1 MLSRRGVML
10 SSLALPLSQAL
21 PNAARAAGA
30 PVVAA
35 IKLNEQRVTI
45 DAMLNGRGPYT
56 LVLDTGA
63 VVSGVKASIA
73 QALGLRKLR
82 DVNLNTRAYPLYA
95 VDELVLGG
103 QVRQAGVAMFGLDSV
118 GLGGDGLLAA
128 GMVTAV
134 DSELDFERQ
143 EWRLY
148 PGGGIDRSAYTR
160 LKSQLRAATAVA
172 GSQRIQAEIELGGL
186 TVRPIW
192 DTGMPWPLNLD
203 YQDARK
209 LGLWSDTTPYSP
221 IRTRALGVPNMGISR
236 IVRAPTLKIGPA
248 VYENPLILVRGPW
261 SKLDGSVLG
270 LPVIRTLNLSVEPA
284 TESLWVAR
292 NGLSPLPMTYNG
304 TGVWVDEERGVVSVA
319 DVGAG
324 SPAAKAG
331 VKTGDVIAGVSTVR
345 EALGFLN
352 VRQGETVTLK
362 LKRGGQALD
371 VRFVPTAYL

>member
-1 MLSRRGVML
+1 
-10 SSLALPLSQAL
+10 
-21 PNAARAAGA
+21 
-30 PVVAA
+30 VAA
-35 IKLNEQRVTI
+35 IKLTDQRVTI
-45 DAMLNGRGPYT
+45 DAMLNGHGPYT

-63 VVSGVKASIA
+63 VVSGVKTSIA
-73 QALGLRKLR
+73 QALSLRKLR
-82 DVNLNTRAYPLYA
+82 DVNLNSRSYPLYA
-95 VDELVLGG
+95 VDDLVLGG
-103 QVRQAGVAMFGLDSV
+103 QVHQAGVAMFGLESA

-143 EWRLY
+143 QWRLY
-148 PGGGIDRSAYTR
+148 PGGGVDRSAYTR
-160 LKSQLRAATAVA
+160 LKSRLRLGGAVA
-172 GSQRIQAEIELGGL
+172 GSQRIEAEIDLGGV
-186 TVRPIW
+186 TVRPVW
-192 DTGMPWPLNLD
+192 DTGMPWVLNLD

-209 LGLWSDTTPYSP
+209 LGLWSDTRPYSP
-221 IRTRALGVPNMGISR
+221 IRTRALGVPNPGISR

-248 VYENPLILVRGPW
+248 VYENPLIIVRGPW

-292 NGLSPLPMTYNG
+292 NGLAPSPTVYNG
-304 TGVWVDEERGVVSVA
+304 TGLWVDEERGAVSIA

-331 VKTGDVIAGVSTVR
+331 VKVGDVISGVSTVR
-345 EALGFLN
+345 EALGLLN
-352 VRQGETVTLK
+352 VRQGETVALK

-371 VRFVPTAYL
+371 AHFIPTAYL

>member
-1 MLSRRGVML
+1 MLTRRGLVL
-10 SSLALPLSQAL
+10 SSLALPLAQSL
-21 PNAARAAGA
+21 PDAARAAGA

-35 IKLNEQRVTI
+35 IKLTDQRVVI
-45 DAMLNGRGPYT
+45 DAMLNGRGPYA

-63 VVSGVKASIA
+63 IVSGVKTSIA
-73 QALGLRKLR
+73 QSLGLRKLR
-82 DVNLNTRAYPLYA
+82 DVNLNNRKFPLYA
-95 VDELVLGG
+95 VDDLVLGG
-103 QVRQAGVAMFGLDSV
+103 QVRQAGVAMFGLEDV

-160 LKSQLRAATAVA
+160 LKSKLRAAGAVA
-172 GSQRIQAEIELGGL
+172 GSQRIEAEIDLGGV
-186 TVRPIW
+186 TVRPVW
-192 DTGMPWPLNLD
+192 DTGMPWLLNLD
-203 YQDARK
+203 FQDARK

-221 IRTRALGVPNMGISR
+221 IRTRVLGELNLGISR

-248 VYENPLILVRGPW
+248 VYENPLVIVRGPW

-292 NGLSPLPMTYNG
+292 NGLSPHSMSYNG
-304 TGVWVDEERGVVSVA
+304 TGVWVDEARGVVSIA
-319 DVGAG
+319 DVGVG
-324 SPAAKAG
+324 SPAATAG
-331 VKTGDVIAGVSTVR
+331 VRTGDVITGVSTVR
-345 EALGFLN
+345 EALSLLN
-352 VRQGETVTLK
+352 VRRGETVALK
-362 LKRGGQALD
+362 LKRGGEVLD
-371 VRFVPTAYL
+371 AHFVPTGYL

>member
-1 MLSRRGVML
+1 MLTRRGLVL
-10 SSLALPLSQAL
+10 SSLALPLAQAL

-35 IKLNEQRVTI
+35 IRLTDNRVVI
-45 DAMLNGRGPYT
+45 DAMLNGRGPYAM
-56 LVLDTGA
+56 VLDTGA
-63 VVSGVKASIA
+63 IVSGVKASIA
-73 QALGLRKLR
+73 QSLGLRKLR
-82 DVNLNTRAYPLYA
+82 DVNLNNRKFPLYA
-95 VDELVLGG
+95 VDDLVLGG
-103 QVRQAGVAMFGLDSV
+103 QVRQAGVAMFGLDDV

-160 LKSQLRAATAVA
+160 LKSKLRAAGAVA
-172 GSQRIQAEIELGGL
+172 GSQRIEAEIDLGGV
-186 TVRPIW
+186 TMRPAW
-192 DTGMPWPLNLD
+192 DTGMPWLLNLN

-221 IRTRALGVPNMGISR
+221 IRQRALGELNLGISR

-248 VYENPLILVRGPW
+248 VYENPLIVVRGPW
-261 SKLDGSVLG
+261 SKLDESVLG

-284 TESLWVAR
+284 TEGLWVAR
-292 NGLSPLPMTYNG
+292 NGLSPTPTTYNG
-304 TGVWVDEERGVVSVA
+304 TGVWVDEARGVVSIA
-319 DVGAG
+319 DVGVG

-331 VKTGDVIAGVSTVR
+331 VKAGDVISGVSTIR
-345 EALGFLN
+345 EALGLLN
-352 VRQGETVTLK
+352 VGPGGTVALK

-371 VRFVPTAYL
+371 AHFSPTAYL

>member
-1 MLSRRGVML
+1 MLTRRGLVL
-10 SSLALPLSQAL
+10 SSLALPLAQAL
-21 PNAARAAGA
+21 PEAARAAGA

-35 IKLNEQRVTI
+35 IKLTDQRVTI

-63 VVSGVKASIA
+63 VVSGVKTSIA
-73 QALGLRKLR
+73 QALSLRKLR
-82 DVNLNTRAYPLYA
+82 DVRLNNGSYPLYA
-95 VDELVLGG
+95 VDDLVLGG
-103 QVRQAGVAMFGLDSV
+103 QVRQAGVAMFGLEGA

-160 LKSQLRAATAVA
+160 LKSQLRSATAVA
-172 GSQRIQAEIELGGL
+172 GSQRIQAEIGLGGVTL
-186 TVRPIW
+186 RPIW

-221 IRTRALGVPNMGISR
+221 IRTRALGVPNIGISR

-248 VYENPLILVRGPW
+248 VYENPLVLVRGPW

-304 TGVWVDEERGVVSVA
+304 TGVWVDEERGVVSIA
-319 DVGAG
+319 DVGVG
-324 SPAAKAG
+324 SPAATAG
-331 VKTGDVIAGVSTVR
+331 VKTGDVISGVSTVR
-345 EALGFLN
+345 EALTLLN
-352 VRQGETVTLK
+352 VRQGETVALK